1 MRGAE
6 RFSYRNLKLNMKILL
21 IYFIVLAVFILFSFW
36 LYNDYT
42 WNISKNKAR
51 EYTEQVLSV
60 QESSIENTINSLN
73 NISRIII
80 ANSSVQNFLKSVD
93 ESYTVQS
100 KEVFSQIMTYMD
112 IYPVAKSITIYDRY
126 QNRYGINNNKKNT
139 FEGTDIFSQEWFDEV
154 EALKGGFK
162 LIANLYYYNEYPGE
176 SVISLVRIINDIE
189 TQKPIG
195 VLVLDIL
202 ERQFLGGQTKPYDNI
217 PFLIL
222 DADDH
227 IIISSAERTELPR
240 EILAYNGSE
249 EIHSVLELTRGG
261 EYVYSG
267 SNMEKYG
274 WKIVNTASLQNV
286 EAESKTAK
294 STILIMSVFC
304 SLIFIAASFFIS
316 RSITH
321 PVQKLI
327 KSMNK
332 VKMGSL
338 KKVDLD
344 TGKDEIG
351 ILKDK
356 YNEMIEEIDSLIKR
370 GIQTEKDKRT
380 YELSVLYEQI
390 KPHFLYNTL
399 DTIGYLVLSGD
410 KERAYTAIENLG
422 SYYHG
427 SLSHGSTVV
436 TVEEEIKIVTD
447 YLELQRLRYGDIFDY
462 RTEIQPELRKKKVLK
477 LILQPIVENSLYHGI
492 RPGGMK
498 GSIYIKVCRVDEEMH
513 LIVEDTGVGM
523 EPEKVEELYSGDKQ
537 EKSFGLCGTM
547 ERIRIYYSYDDCCEI
562 KSIRGMG
569 TVITFKLPLQLC
581 GESQGDL
588 K

>member
-1 MRGAE
+1 
-6 RFSYRNLKLNMKILL
+6 MKILL

-227 IIISSAERTELPR
+227 IIISSAERTELP
-240 EILAYNGSE
+240 G
-249 EIHSVLELTRGG
+249 
-261 EYVYSG
+261 
-267 SNMEKYG
+267 K
-274 WKIVNTASLQNV
+274 
-286 EAESKTAK
+286 
-294 STILIMSVFC
+294 
-304 SLIFIAASFFIS
+304 SLIITEVK
-316 RSITH
+316 RSI
-321 PVQKLI
+321 
-327 KSMNK
+327 
-332 VKMGSL
+332 
-338 KKVDLD
+338 
-344 TGKDEIG
+344 
-351 ILKDK
+351 
-356 YNEMIEEIDSLIKR
+356 
-370 GIQTEKDKRT
+370 
-380 YELSVLYEQI
+380 LY
-390 KPHFLYNTL
+390 
-399 DTIGYLVLSGD
+399 
-410 KERAYTAIENLG
+410 
-422 SYYHG
+422 
-427 SLSHGSTVV
+427 
-436 TVEEEIKIVTD
+436 
-447 YLELQRLRYGDIFDY
+447 
-462 RTEIQPELRKKKVLK
+462 
-477 LILQPIVENSLYHGI
+477 
-492 RPGGMK
+492 
-498 GSIYIKVCRVDEEMH
+498 
-513 LIVEDTGVGM
+513 
-523 EPEKVEELYSGDKQ
+523 
-537 EKSFGLCGTM
+537 
-547 ERIRIYYSYDDCCEI
+547 
-562 KSIRGMG
+562 
-569 TVITFKLPLQLC
+569 
-581 GESQGDL
+581 
-588 K
+588 